1 MEEPLFWV
9 IEAINP
15 VFDDFEIVG
24 IYSTE
29 IDFTLA
35 FAAEM
40 QKSYRMGGV
49 VQQRLPM
56 RLIMDMVLKQ
66 AKDRA
71 KV

>member
-49 VQQRLPM
+49 VQLS
-56 RLIMDMVLKQ
+56 LIHI
-66 AKDRA
+66 
-71 KV
+71 